1 MMGNSLPARTVAA
14 AIAMTALIPLTSC
27 SATAPMNPEDAKT
40 PAPVASNS
48 PLTSPTSGNSS
59 VTSCSIDD
67 PSWTTLAEK
76 VSPSVV
82 SVEVS
87 SGGHPVGEGSGVA
100 VDEHHI
106 VTNAHVVGDATD
118 SDVSVTLSDNSVQ
131 PVTIAGRDPITDLAV
146 LTVQD
151 TKLTP
156 IPIATSAEVRT
167 GQPVMAVGNPL
178 GLAGTVTTGIV
189 SALNRPVAA
198 SEQGTGPSVAT
209 VTNAIQTSAPI
220 NPGNSGGALVN
231 GCGELIGIN
240 SSIATLG
247 PGSGS
252 IGIGFAI
259 PSNEVSMVAQQL
271 IRDGRAHH
279 VQLGISVADGIAA
292 RGTQQIRSAMVAS
305 VVVGGPAHKAGLQVG
320 DHIISIDGVATT
332 SALSSVGHV
341 RGLPVGKS
349 VNLLVV
355 RDGRELTVSAT
366 LASD

>member
-1 MMGNSLPARTVAA
+1 MLQPRLARSAVTALAMVSLPSLAA
-14 AIAMTALIPLTSC
+14 C
-27 SATAPMNPEDAKT
+27 SGTAPMDPVGPK
-40 PAPVASNS
+40 APTTTAAASGSAAES
-48 PLTSPTSGNSS
+48 PSGNNSGS
-59 VTSCSIDD
+59 SCSLDD
-67 PSWTTLAEK
+67 PSWTSLADA

-82 SVEVS
+82 SVGVS
-87 SGGHPVGEGSGVA
+87 SGGRPVGEGSGV
-100 VDEHHI
+100 VIDDHHI

-118 SDVSVTLSDNSVQ
+118 TDVSVTLSDNTVE

-146 LTVQD
+146 LTVKD
-151 TKLTP
+151 AKLTP
-156 IPIATSAEVRT
+156 IRIATSAKVRT

-198 SEQGTGPSVAT
+198 SEQGAGPSVAT

-259 PSNEVSMVAQQL
+259 PSDEVSMVAQQL
-271 IRDGRAHH
+271 IRDGRARHS
-279 VQLGISVADGIAA
+279 QLGISVADGIAA
-292 RGTQQIRSAMVAS
+292 RGTHKVRSAVVVS
-305 VVVGGPAHKAGLQVG
+305 VVADSPALRAGVKAG
-320 DHIISIDGVATT
+320 DHILSIDGAATT
-332 SALSSVGHV
+332 SALSLVGHV
-341 RGLPVGKS
+341 RGLPVGKQ

-355 RDGRELTVSAT
+355 RDGKELTLSAT

>member
-1 MMGNSLPARTVAA
+1 M
-14 AIAMTALIPLTSC
+14 
-27 SATAPMNPEDAKT
+27 
-40 PAPVASNS
+40 
-48 PLTSPTSGNSS
+48 
-59 VTSCSIDD
+59 
-67 PSWTTLAEK
+67 
-76 VSPSVV
+76 
-82 SVEVS
+82 
-87 SGGHPVGEGSGVA
+87 
-100 VDEHHI
+100 
-106 VTNAHVVGDATD
+106 
-118 SDVSVTLSDNSVQ
+118 
-131 PVTIAGRDPITDLAV
+131 
-146 LTVQD
+146 
-151 TKLTP
+151 
-156 IPIATSAEVRT
+156 
-167 GQPVMAVGNPL
+167 
-178 GLAGTVTTGIV
+178 TTGIV

-259 PSNEVSMVAQQL
+259 PSDEVSMVAQQL

-279 VQLGISVADGIAA
+279 AQLGISVADGIAA

-305 VVVGGPAHKAGLQVG
+305 VVVGSPAHKSGLQVG

-332 SALSSVGHV
+332 SALSLVGHV

>member
-1 MMGNSLPARTVAA
+1 MMRNSLPARTVAA

-27 SATAPMNPEDAKT
+27 SATAPMNPEDVKT

-259 PSNEVSMVAQQL
+259 PSDEVSMVAQQL

-279 VQLGISVADGIAA
+279 AQLGISVADGIAA
-292 RGTQQIRSAMVAS
+292 RGTQQM
-305 VVVGGPAHKAGLQVG
+305 
-320 DHIISIDGVATT
+320 
-332 SALSSVGHV
+332 ALSLVGHV

>member
-27 SATAPMNPEDAKT
+27 SATAPMNPEDVKT

-67 PSWTTLAEK
+67 PSWTTLAET

-82 SVEVS
+82 SVDVS
-87 SGGHPVGEGSGVA
+87 SDGRPVGEGSGVA

-178 GLAGTVTTGIV
+178 GLAKTVTTGIV

-220 NPGNSGGALVN
+220 NP
-231 GCGELIGIN
+231 
-240 SSIATLG
+240 
-247 PGSGS
+247 
-252 IGIGFAI
+252 AI
-259 PSNEVSMVAQQL
+259 RVVLLSMAVA
-271 IRDGRAHH
+271 
-279 VQLGISVADGIAA
+279 
-292 RGTQQIRSAMVAS
+292 
-305 VVVGGPAHKAGLQVG
+305 
-320 DHIISIDGVATT
+320 
-332 SALSSVGHV
+332 
-341 RGLPVGKS
+341 
-349 VNLLVV
+349 N
-355 RDGRELTVSAT
+355 
-366 LASD
+366 

>member
-1 MMGNSLPARTVAA
+1 MMRNSLPARTVAA

-27 SATAPMNPEDAKT
+27 SATAPMNPEDVKT

-59 VTSCSIDD
+59 VTSCSIDH

-178 GLAGTVTTGIV
+178 GLSGTVTTGIV

-259 PSNEVSMVAQQL
+259 PSDEVSMVAQQL

-279 VQLGISVADGIAA
+279 AQLGISVADGIAA

-305 VVVGGPAHKAGLQVG
+305 VVVGSPAHKAGLQVG

-332 SALSSVGHV
+332 SALSW
-341 RGLPVGKS
+341 
-349 VNLLVV
+349 
-355 RDGRELTVSAT
+355 
-366 LASD
+366 

>member
-1 MMGNSLPARTVAA
+1 MLQPRLARSAV
-14 AIAMTALIPLTSC
+14 TALAMVSLLPLAAC
-27 SATAPMNPEDAKT
+27 SDTAPMDPVGPK
-40 PAPVASNS
+40 APTTSAAASGS
-48 PLTSPTSGNSS
+48 PSGNNSGS
-59 VTSCSIDD
+59 SCSLDD
-67 PSWTTLAEK
+67 PSWTSLADA

-82 SVEVS
+82 SVDVS
-87 SGGHPVGEGSGVA
+87 SGGRPVGEGSGV
-100 VDEHHI
+100 VIDDHHI

-118 SDVSVTLSDNSVQ
+118 SDVSVTLSDNTVK

-146 LTVQD
+146 LTLLD

-156 IPIATSAEVRT
+156 IPIANSAEVRT

-178 GLAGTVTTGIV
+178 GLSGTVTTGIV

-259 PSNEVSMVAQQL
+259 PSNQVSMVAQQL

-279 VQLGISVADGIAA
+279 AQLGISVADGIAA

-305 VVVGGPAHKAGLQVG
+305 VVVGSPAHKAGLQVG
-320 DHIISIDGVATT
+320 DHIISIDAVATP
-332 SALSSVGHV
+332 SALSLVGHV

>member
-1 MMGNSLPARTVAA
+1 MMRNSLPRADCGSSH
-14 AIAMTALIPLTSC
+14 AMTALIPLTSC
-27 SATAPMNPEDAKT
+27 SATAPKT

-146 LTVQD
+146 LTLLD

-156 IPIATSAEVRT
+156 IPIANSAQVRT

-178 GLAGTVTTGIV
+178 GLSGTVTTGIV
-189 SALNRPVAA
+189 SALNRPVTA

-209 VTNAIQTSAPI
+209 VTNAIPDLSTDQ
-220 NPGNSGGALVN
+220 PGQFGWVL
-231 GCGELIGIN
+231 L
-240 SSIATLG
+240 
-247 PGSGS
+247 
-252 IGIGFAI
+252 
-259 PSNEVSMVAQQL
+259 SMAVA
-271 IRDGRAHH
+271 
-279 VQLGISVADGIAA
+279 
-292 RGTQQIRSAMVAS
+292 
-305 VVVGGPAHKAGLQVG
+305 
-320 DHIISIDGVATT
+320 
-332 SALSSVGHV
+332 
-341 RGLPVGKS
+341 
-349 VNLLVV
+349 N
-355 RDGRELTVSAT
+355 
-366 LASD
+366 